1 MSVKHTSC
9 PHTLSSSM
17 KTSPGGRSFNSE
29 VELFVCLLFIYFV
42 HYKPTMQD
50 HFFKFRL
57 KFDLD
62 IIDQEEQHKRNPSHA
77 EQ

>member
-9 PHTLSSSM
+9 PHTLSSST

-42 HYKPTMQD
+42 QYKPTMQD
-50 HFFKFRL
+50 HIFKFRL

-62 IIDQEEQHKRNPSHA
+62 FFDQEKQHKRNPSHA

>member
-1 MSVKHTSC
+1 
-9 PHTLSSSM
+9 
-17 KTSPGGRSFNSE
+17 
-29 VELFVCLLFIYFV
+29 
-42 HYKPTMQD
+42 MQD

>member
-42 HYKPTMQD
+42 QYKPTMQD
-50 HFFKFRL
+50 HIFKFRL

-62 IIDQEEQHKRNPSHA
+62 FFDQEEQHKRNPSHA